1 MVQEWFHIG
10 IRDSKE
16 YENMVKNE
24 KKKKNITYPNKVYLF
39 SNSIIKTLVWSNL
52 MLDDLLKN
60 FLGNMWVK
68 TKYVEMAEK

>member
-24 KKKKNITYPNKVYLF
+24 KKKKTLLIP
-39 SNSIIKTLVWSNL
+39 IKCTFLVIQS
-52 MLDDLLKN
+52 
-60 FLGNMWVK
+60 
-68 TKYVEMAEK
+68 